1 MKHPRGKHFQNIGF
15 PILVLGVLSP
25 LVVNGQT
32 SQAARKPNAPRTLIL
47 EVVNR
52 HFTVGEKIPS
62 TYLKIYSDGTA
73 ECHTLKYWDEPDV
86 AKTKS
91 LPIEEFNQLKALLEH
106 PDLLSVK
113 HRYERMYSVMDS
125 WMEWTIKIEH
135 PSGEQSFE
143 VSGFSPSS
151 AKASRQPYP
160 EVLTKLGCSIQ
171 KIRSEVF
178 GYEPHRAE
186 ADCDSNPETPH

>member
-1 MKHPRGKHFQNIGF
+1 MKHPRGKRFSSIGF
-15 PILVLGVLSP
+15 LILLLGACFLADVS
-25 LVVNGQT
+25 GQT
-32 SQAARKPNAPRTLIL
+32 SQAVRKSSEPRALIL
-47 EVVNR
+47 EVINR

-62 TYLKIYSDGTA
+62 TYLRIYSDGTA

-91 LPIEEFNQLKALLEH
+91 LPIEEFNQLKALLEQ
-106 PDLLSVK
+106 PDLLNVK
-113 HRYERMYSVMDS
+113 HRYERMYAVMDS
-125 WMEWTIKIEH
+125 WMEWTIKIDH

-151 AKASRQPYP
+151 AKTSRQPYP
-160 EVLTKLGCSIQ
+160 EALTKLGCSIR
-171 KIRSEVF
+171 KIRTEVY

-186 ADCDSNPETPH
+186 EDCDSSPETH

>member
-1 MKHPRGKHFQNIGF
+1 MTHPRGKRFSSIGF
-15 PILVLGVLSP
+15 SILLLGACF
-25 LVVNGQT
+25 LVDVSGHT
-32 SQAARKPNAPRTLIL
+32 SQAVTKSNAPRTLIL
-47 EVVNR
+47 EVINR

-62 TYLKIYSDGTA
+62 TYLKVYSDGTA
-73 ECHTLKYWDEPDV
+73 ECHAPKYWDEPDV

-91 LPIEEFNQLKALLEH
+91 LPIEEFNQLKALLEQ
-106 PDLLSVK
+106 PDLLNVK
-113 HRYERMYSVMDS
+113 HRYERMYTVMDS
-125 WMEWTIKIEH
+125 WMEWTIKIDH

-151 AKASRQPYP
+151 AKASNQPYP
-160 EVLTKLGCSIQ
+160 EALTKLGCSIQ

-186 ADCDSNPETPH
+186 ADCDSNQEAH

>member
-1 MKHPRGKHFQNIGF
+1 MKHPRGKRFSSIGF
-15 PILVLGVLSP
+15 LILLLGACF
-25 LVVNGQT
+25 LVDVSGQT
-32 SQAARKPNAPRTLIL
+32 SQAVRKSSEPRALIL
-47 EVVNR
+47 EVINR

-62 TYLKIYSDGTA
+62 TYLRIYSDGTA

-91 LPIEEFNQLKALLEH
+91 LPIEEFNQLKALLEQ
-106 PDLLSVK
+106 PDLLNVK
-113 HRYERMYSVMDS
+113 HRYERMYAVMDS
-125 WMEWTIKIEH
+125 WMEWTIKIDH

-151 AKASRQPYP
+151 AKTSRQPYP
-160 EVLTKLGCSIQ
+160 EALTKLGCSIR
-171 KIRSEVF
+171 KIRTEVY

-186 ADCDSNPETPH
+186 EDCDSSPETH

>member
-1 MKHPRGKHFQNIGF
+1 MTHPRGKRCSSLVFS
-15 PILVLGVLSP
+15 ILLLSTS
-25 LVVNGQT
+25 LLDVNGQT
-32 SQAARKPNAPRTLIL
+32 SQAVTKSNTSRTLIL
-47 EVVNR
+47 EVINR

-73 ECHTLKYWDEPDV
+73 ECHTLKYWDEPDI

-91 LPIEEFNQLKALLEH
+91 LPIEEFDQLKAFLEQ
-106 PDLLSVK
+106 PDLLNVK
-113 HRYERMYSVMDS
+113 HRYERMYAVMDS
-125 WMEWTIKIEH
+125 WMEWTIKIKH
-135 PSGEQSFE
+135 SSGEQSFE

-160 EVLTKLGCSIQ
+160 EALTKSGCSIQ

-178 GYEPHRAE
+178 GYEPRRAE
-186 ADCDSNPETPH
+186 TDCDSNTETSH